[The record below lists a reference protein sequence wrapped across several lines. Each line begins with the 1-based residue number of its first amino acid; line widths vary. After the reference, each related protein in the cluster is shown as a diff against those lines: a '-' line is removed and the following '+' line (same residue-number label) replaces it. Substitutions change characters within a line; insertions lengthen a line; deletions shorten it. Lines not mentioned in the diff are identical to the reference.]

1 MIAEPSHPQSPLDE
15 RPRHHPAAW
24 AFGPFAMLALTL
36 QLSTFLLFWPVPELG
51 IIPDTVTGTILWID
65 PDSVSAHAGLRPGDR
80 ILHLYDYAWNDAAQ
94 QFFLFPLAWDT
105 PRTVPMRLE
114 RAGTIIDLQLGMRS
128 PSVAFQ
134 QSKVVAL
141 LIGLS
146 CWLTGFVL
154 GHLQRQAWTHATMLG
169 WFWTSVGLLA
179 GIYPFVRAGSYPLTL
194 IVQWILLTVMAPL
207 AAVLHVWFPPRPL
220 NPHTTHWARMGLLGS
235 ILGLNLVGLLI
246 VFYQHMTILTVI
258 DSLSIV
264 MPATLGVSF
273 LISALVL
280 LRTVMRT
287 PVAHLQRQAR
297 ILLIT
302 NLMIGLCWLGLRTLP
317 ALQDPLHAVPH
328 TWLDLLVVAVPLA
341 YLVGAMTPDLY
352 RLDRMLIWLGG
363 HALTTSIL
371 IAGITTISH
380 QFAFHGPLALAWQ
393 ALCFVALYQPL
404 YRLGTRLSAPLHASR
419 SFAAL
424 EQAAMMMLTTL
435 DRQELV
441 TILCQGLNATFGTP
455 PLGLYL
461 PDQDAPERLRLVY
474 QQRFHLPATLA
485 PGTLLTRLSDLPL
498 VHPCRTLHH
507 ALSGHGLTPVEQAL
521 VYHPGLALWCPFS
534 GSSPGLHGLLILGMR
549 ADLDPYR
556 PTDIQALQS
565 LLRTAVLAFINSTT
579 YHAQVETARSMRY
592 LYQQVQQIEDATRRA
607 LAREIHDE
615 VINVMVR
622 LNIASLH
629 HLLDETDDP
638 FLRAELRLILEG
650 EQATSSILRDMCERL
665 SPTDLDDSYGLPGAL
680 RTALETVQTGWSG
693 VCQLRLQGEP
703 QPIMPV
709 IQREVVRIMRE
720 AVMNAQKHTH
730 ATTITVCLT
739 YPADPSAM
747 ISLTIHDTGREQAH
761 IHPKP
766 GSWGVRSMVE
776 RAQAIGGCL
785 MIETSVSAGTTIH
798 VRFPT
803 TRDEEADDHTQSS
816 PLVNLEAAAALTPP
830 TECGLSREYGC
841 AS

>member
-1 MIAEPSHPQSPLDE
+1 MTTESFHPKPPLHE
-15 RPRHHPAAW
+15 GSGQHPTAW
-24 AFGPFAMLALTL
+24 ALGIFAMIALTL

-51 IIPDTVTGTILWID
+51 MIPDTTTGTILWVD
-65 PDSVSAHAGLRPGDR
+65 PDSASADAGILTGDR
-80 ILHLYDYAWNDAAQ
+80 ILHIYHYDWNDAAQ
-94 QFFLFPLAWDT
+94 QPFLFPLAWDM
-105 PRTVPMRLE
+105 PRTVPIRLE
-114 RAGTIIDLQLGMRS
+114 HDGAIIDIQLDVRS

-134 QSKVVAL
+134 QSKIVAL

-154 GHLQRQAWTHATMLG
+154 GRLQRQAWTHASMLG

-179 GIYPFVRAGSYPLTL
+179 GIYPLVRAGSYPLTL
-194 IVQWILLTVMAPL
+194 IVQWILLTVIAPL
-207 AAVLHVWFPPRPL
+207 AAVMHVWFPPRLL
-220 NPHTTHWARMGLLGS
+220 NPRTTHWVRMGLLGS
-235 ILGLNLVGLLI
+235 ILGLNLMGLLI
-246 VFYQHMTILTVI
+246 IFYQQLTILSLI
-258 DSLSIV
+258 DSLSVI
-264 MPATLGVSF
+264 MPAALGVSV

-280 LRTVMRT
+280 LRTVIQT
-287 PVAHLQRQAR
+287 PIAHLQRQAR
-297 ILLIT
+297 IILIT
-302 NLMIGLCWLGLRTLP
+302 NLMIGFCWLGLRTLP
-317 ALQDPLHAVPH
+317 AIRDPLHDVPH
-328 TWLDLLVVAVPLA
+328 TWLDLLVVAIPLA
-341 YLVGAMTPDLY
+341 YLVGAVTPDLY

-363 HALTTSIL
+363 HGLTTSIL
-371 IAGITTISH
+371 VVGITTITR
-380 QFAFHGPLALAWQ
+380 QFSFHGPLALAWQ
-393 ALCFVALYQPL
+393 AVCFVALYQPL
-404 YRLGTRLSAPLHASR
+404 YRLGMRLSAPLRISH
-419 SFAAL
+419 SFIAL
-424 EQAAMMMLTTL
+424 EQAAMMMMSTL

-441 TILCQGLNATFGTP
+441 SILCQGLNATFGTP

-461 PDQDAPERLRLVY
+461 PDQDAPTSLRLVY
-474 QQRFHLPATLA
+474 QQRFHLPERLV
-485 PGTLLTRLSDLPL
+485 PGTLLTLLSDLPL
-498 VHPCRTLHH
+498 VHPCRTLHC
-507 ALSGHGLTPVEQAL
+507 ALSGHVLTPAEQGL

-534 GSSPGLHGLLILGMR
+534 GSSPGLHGLLVLGIR
-549 ADLDPYR
+549 TNLDLYR

-638 FLRAELRLILEG
+638 FLREELRLILDG
-650 EQATSSILRDMCERL
+650 EQATSSILREMCERL
-665 SPTDLDDSYGLPGAL
+665 SPTNLDDPYGLPGAL
-680 RTALETVQTGWSG
+680 RTALEVVEMGWSG
-693 VCQLRLQGEP
+693 TCHFILHGEP

-720 AVMNAQKHTH
+720 AVMNAQKHAH

-766 GSWGVRSMVE
+766 GSWGVRSMFE
-776 RAQAIGGCL
+776 RAQAVGGCL
-785 MIETSVSAGTTIH
+785 TIETSLSAGTTIH

-803 TRDEEADDHTQSS
+803 TRDEEADDQTRSFS
-816 PLVNLEAAAALTPP
+816 LVTSEAAAALTPP

-841 AS
+841 TS